1 MYCFLYSRTA
11 GRGEDMSILPRSIKF
26 KRKGIKMHKEKD
38 YNNRERKFMDSINK
52 EYNAFKNSM
61 LLKEPQEIY
70 DSYGEIYFYECMYEY
85 FQYNENTDS
94 RFINIAYDTKNI
106 IAKLKYIYE
115 SKEYFTINTWSGIDN
130 IVDCYI

>member
-1 MYCFLYSRTA
+1 
-11 GRGEDMSILPRSIKF
+11 
-26 KRKGIKMHKEKD
+26 MHKEKD